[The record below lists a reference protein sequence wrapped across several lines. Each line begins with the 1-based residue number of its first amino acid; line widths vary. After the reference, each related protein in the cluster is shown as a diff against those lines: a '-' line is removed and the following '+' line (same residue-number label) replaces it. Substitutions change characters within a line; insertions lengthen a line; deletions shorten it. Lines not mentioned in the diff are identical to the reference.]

1 MIEYP
6 FHQGSLAA
14 HAMAGRS
21 VGHGEQTL
29 QSRPA
34 TYGKAALAPSGKL
47 AGSEI
52 TIRYAVDTQ
61 RSPRRGACTSM
72 PTGDCLTLIETSQ
85 HNLSPAPRES
95 GSGHGVRSIGVPH
108 SGQTPDTLPVRLY
121 PHLRQS
127 PFRRRRWRRTGP
139 RMKARVG

>member
-1 MIEYP
+1 MIEYL

-34 TYGKAALAPSGKL
+34 TYGKAALAPNGKL

-61 RSPRRGACTSM
+61 ISPRRGACTSM
-72 PTGDCLTLIETSQ
+72 PTGDGLNVIETSQ
-85 HNLSPAPRES
+85 QNRSPATHEY
-95 GSGHGVRSIGVPH
+95 GSGYGLPTIGVPH
-108 SGQTPDTLPVRLY
+108 SGQTPDTLPVR
-121 PHLRQS
+121 S
-127 PFRRRRWRRTGP
+127 
-139 RMKARVG
+139 